1 MSRVVKSVILVLAT
15 AALAGAVRPA
25 MADVEISP
33 FAGYYVA
40 SDLYNTTGSKVEL
53 TNDVLYGGRITFNMS
68 RQGGL
73 EFSYTRTGSDAKL
86 QNVLVG
92 QPGTSNQKIGRVDF
106 DNYDI
111 NFLGYQYAASPRVT
125 PFGLIGFGWAVS
137 HPSIDA
143 NFDDG
148 TLPNQPKG
156 NTLFN
161 FNFGLGTKIEMSPK
175 LGLRLEGRWRITDTA
190 VTTSSGIWCDPW
202 GYCYSYASDWYDS
215 GEFSGGLTYKFGGGY

>member
-1 MSRVVKSVILVLAT
+1 MSRVVKTV
-15 AALAGAVRPA
+15 ALAVAAVALTAAVRPA

-40 SDLYNTTGSKVEL
+40 SDLYGSTGSKVEL

-68 RQGGL
+68 RQGAL
-73 EFSYTRTGSDAKL
+73 EFAYTRTGSDAKL
-86 QNVLVG
+86 QTLQPG
-92 QPGTSNQKIGRVDF
+92 QPREKIGRVDF
-106 DNYDI
+106 DTYDI

-125 PFGLIGFGWAVS
+125 PFGLIGFGWSVT
-137 HPSIDA
+137 HPKIDSDFTDIA
-143 NFDDG
+143 
-148 TLPNQPKG
+148 LANQPHS

-161 FNFGLGTKIEMSPK
+161 FSFGLGTKIEMSPK
-175 LGLRLEGRWRITDTA
+175 LGLRLEGKWRITDTA